1 MNQFEKFS
9 TERYPITVSF
19 VGKIPDGYT
28 LSDGTVAAVKV
39 SDSSDASTVVLVST
53 TATIAGELVSVEV
66 QAGSSGVLYKI
77 TFVLNMTPAGV
88 VKEEIVMKIR

>member
-9 TERYPITVSF
+9 LERYPITVSF

-28 LSDGTVAAVKV
+28 LSTGTVSAVKV
-39 SDSSDASTVVLVST
+39 SDSSDASLIVLVST

-66 QAGSSGVLYKI
+66 QAGSTGVVYKL
-77 TFVLNMTPAGV
+77 TFVLNMSPTGV
-88 VKEEIVMKIR
+88 VKEEIMMRIR